1 MAQPESQPARPIRRD
16 ASGSRP
22 KRTRDAIVICVGVF
36 FTFAPIGLLM
46 QMIPDT
52 PGNLIRATI
61 ASLISGLIS
70 VAWAG
75 TFVTRRLWLLAIVI
89 PLQFSIPVLAFGL
102 AARMGWLEPSTMF
115 SPGKLRLTYAIT
127 SVVSMVIGYVLM
139 IRFVRR
145 VERLGE
151 RDRTELEMAEQIHR
165 ALVPPIDLSQP
176 GIQVHG
182 RSRASSSMGG
192 DLIDAIGRTGGLDV
206 YVADVSGHG
215 VKAGVVM
222 GMVKAAIRTRL
233 QAPGSPREVAQDL
246 SRVLADT
253 IEPGMFATF
262 IGIQIVGL
270 VAELSL
276 AGHPPVLRIPAG
288 GGPIEELPNEH
299 LPLAIDPQEQIIS
312 RRVELAVGDVLVL
325 YTDGLTEV
333 MNPQGRLLGIAG
345 FKALLTSQQG
355 RTLDEMSR
363 SIFDAADRFGPRE
376 DDQSLVIIRIGAQAP
391 ARA

>member
-1 MAQPESQPARPIRRD
+1 MAQETHPSPATTPRARRSARPAFDRD
-16 ASGSRP
+16 SA
-22 KRTRDAIVICVGVF
+22 VILVGVF
-36 FTFAPIGLLM
+36 FTFAPMGLLM
-46 QMIPDT
+46 QMVPDR
-52 PGNLIRATI
+52 PGNLLA
-61 ASLISGLIS
+61 AAMSAVISGAIS
-70 VAWAG
+70 VGWAA
-75 TFVTRRLWLLAIVI
+75 TFITRRFWMLALIIPAQAIV
-89 PLQFSIPVLAFGL
+89 PMLAFGT
-102 AARMGWLEPSTMF
+102 ASRMGWLV
-115 SPGKLRLTYAIT
+115 PGEVLSSQGHRLCYGIT
-127 SVVSMVIGYVLM
+127 TIVSMVVGYVLM
-139 IRFVRR
+139 IRFVRKLER
-145 VERLGE
+145 VGE

-165 ALVPPIDLSQP
+165 SLVPPIDIDEV

-192 DLIDAIGRTGGLDV
+192 DLIDAVTRTGGLDV

-276 AGHPPVLRIPAG
+276 AGHPPVLRIPAS

-299 LPLAIDPQEQIIS
+299 LPLAIDPEEQIIS

-333 MNPQGRLLGIAG
+333 MDPQGRLLGIAG
-345 FKALLTSQQG
+345 FKALLASQQG

-376 DDQSLVIIRIGAQAP
+376 DDQSLVLIRLGKS
-391 ARA
+391 